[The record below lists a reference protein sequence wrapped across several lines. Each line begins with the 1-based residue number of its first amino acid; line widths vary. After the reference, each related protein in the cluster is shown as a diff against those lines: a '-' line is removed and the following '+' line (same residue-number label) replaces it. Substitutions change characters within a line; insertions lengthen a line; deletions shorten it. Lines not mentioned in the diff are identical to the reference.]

1 MLNMSTCRINVIVFK
16 CNGHG
21 FWFCELESACAMVN
35 AEDEELDMLAT
46 RATNR
51 KNEKKLCKFF

>member
-1 MLNMSTCRINVIVFK
+1 
-16 CNGHG
+16 
-21 FWFCELESACAMVN
+21 MVN

-51 KNEKKLCKFF
+51 MYYGIGLALPIISGKAPGRGARQCTQHNGQGETIP

>member
-1 MLNMSTCRINVIVFK
+1 
-16 CNGHG
+16 
-21 FWFCELESACAMVN
+21 MVN

-51 KNEKKLCKFF
+51 MYYAIGEALPIISGKAPGEPVRGS

>member
-1 MLNMSTCRINVIVFK
+1 
-16 CNGHG
+16 
-21 FWFCELESACAMVN
+21 MVN